1 MMHSTYESDHIT
13 VQFSAR
19 AERNDYGV
27 PGSPVWYEPVD
38 IEIESAEVL
47 GVPVDLKTWPAELV
61 AALHALADE
70 CEWHDDDA

>member
-1 MMHSTYESDHIT
+1 MHATYDSDHIT

-47 GVPVDLKTWPAELV
+47 GVAVDLKAWPAELV
-61 AALHALADE
+61 AALHALAYE

>member
-1 MMHSTYESDHIT
+1 MHATYDSDHIT
-13 VQFSAR
+13 VHFTAR

-27 PGSPVWYEPVD
+27 PGSPVWYEPAD
-38 IEIESAEVL
+38 IQIDSAEVL
-47 GVPVDLKTWPAELV
+47 GVAVDLKTWPAELV